1 MSTPQEIQEQLQIF
15 SDYLRKNRL
24 KMTRQRKLV
33 AESFLQTDGHLS
45 NDELYELVR
54 KKASNLGLATVFRTL
69 KALTDCGLARE
80 TTLNDGRTRFEHI
93 YKRPHHHH
101 IVCVECDHTIEFLSP
116 EWEQIQEDIV
126 SRYGFKTLRH
136 SVKIFGICSDCQ
148 NELKITHEVFD
159 SDLVFARDALQIAME
174 TEKRGVSF
182 YSTASETVRNPSTR
196 RTFLRMLEDE
206 KGHLS
211 EIEEQWNQLVRKDS
225 SVLEAPVFLHFDYET
240 LKQIFPSK
248 EEVKNKLK
256 SNLSALEA
264 LKLAMDMEQD
274 AYNFFKQ
281 YARRF
286 NDTRGRDIFL
296 KFAEEEQEHYNL
308 IKREYD
314 RLATETA
321 AR

>member
-1 MSTPQEIQEQLQIF
+1 MSTPQEIQEQVQVF
-15 SDYLRKNRL
+15 SDYLRRNRL
-24 KMTRQRKLV
+24 KMTHQRKLV
-33 AESFLQTDGHLS
+33 AENFLQTDGHVS
-45 NDELYELVR
+45 TDELYELVR
-54 KKASNLGLATVFRTL
+54 KKYSNLGLATVFRTL

-80 TTLNDGRTRFEHI
+80 TILNDGRTRFEHI

-101 IVCVECDHTIEFLSP
+101 IVCVECNHTIEFLSP

-126 SRYGFKTLRH
+126 SRYRFKTLSH
-136 SVKIFGICSDCQ
+136 SIKILGICADCQ

-182 YSTASETVRNPSTR
+182 YGTASETVRNSSTR
-196 RTFLRMLEDE
+196 QTFLRMLEDE
-206 KGHLS
+206 KEHLK
-211 EIEEQWNQLVRKDS
+211 EIEKQWNQLLQKDS
-225 SVLEAPVFLHFDYET
+225 SILEAPVFLHFDHET

-248 EEVKNKLK
+248 EEVKKKLK

-264 LKLAMDMEQD
+264 LKLAMDMELD
-274 AYNFFKQ
+274 AYNFFMQ

-296 KFAEEEQEHYNL
+296 KFAEEEQEHYKV
-308 IKREYD
+308 IKREHD
-314 RLATETA
+314 LVATETA